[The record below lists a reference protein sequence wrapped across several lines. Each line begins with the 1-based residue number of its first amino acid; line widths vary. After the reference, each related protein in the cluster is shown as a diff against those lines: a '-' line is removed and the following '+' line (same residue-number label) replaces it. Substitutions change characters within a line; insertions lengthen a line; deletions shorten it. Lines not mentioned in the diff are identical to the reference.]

1 MSINNI
7 STKTRLKVLVRL
19 LQSNESFDIACS
31 KSGLAINNAKKLL
44 DNHRPN
50 ETIIHI

>member
-1 MSINNI
+1 MPINNI
-7 STKTRLKVLVRL
+7 SLQTKLKVLMRL
-19 LQSNESFDIACS
+19 LNNNESFDIACS

-44 DNHRPN
+44 NNHKLN

>member
-7 STKTRLKVLVRL
+7 STETRLEVLVRL
-19 LQSNESFDIACS
+19 LKNNEPFDIACS

-44 DNHRPN
+44 DDHRPN
-50 ETIIHI
+50 ETIVHL